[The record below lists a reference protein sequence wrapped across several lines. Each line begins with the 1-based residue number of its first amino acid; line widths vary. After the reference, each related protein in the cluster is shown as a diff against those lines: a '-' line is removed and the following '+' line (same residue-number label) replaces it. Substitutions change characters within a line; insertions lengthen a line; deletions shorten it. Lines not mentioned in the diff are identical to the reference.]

1 MAFPSQT
8 PDHRRRKK
16 QKSALGVILL
26 FALAFAFTVG
36 LNVLFYGLDN
46 KKGGT
51 PTVAWLGVAMVLLS
65 VLIAVGWWIRAI
77 AGAKKDRALRERGIV
92 ELLTVASS
100 YVPAEDDYWELTSEM
115 QIRLDSGHT
124 LRGSYCATVQDRR
137 LRKRRRAFSPDGV
150 EIIRPRPSDGMLPH
164 FDEWFRVGASMRC
177 QYNPT
182 NPDKVLVFPFAA
194 PGDRISYNEFIGAGS
209 DYLWFSS
216 AT

>member
-65 VLIAVGWWIRAI
+65 VLIAVGWWIRAL
-77 AGAKKDRALRERGIV
+77 AGAKKDRALRERG
-92 ELLTVASS
+92 TV
-100 YVPAEDDYWELTSEM
+100 
-115 QIRLDSGHT
+115 
-124 LRGSYCATVQDRR
+124 RR
-137 LRKRRRAFSPDGV
+137 

-177 QYNPT
+177 QYNPA
-182 NPDKVLVFPFAA
+182 NPDKVLVFPSAA